1 MKVIT
6 TTESV
11 RKADSSLEARLK
23 PVALRSRE
31 IVSWAA
37 AFAGSGQGTF
47 DRSTV
52 EACRMS
58 DSALPS
64 VTAKRTR

>member
-6 TTESV
+6 TTQSH
-11 RKADSSLEARLK
+11 RKADSSLDATLN
-23 PVALRSRE
+23 PVALRSAE
-31 IVSWAA
+31 VVSWAA
-37 AFAGSGQGTF
+37 AFAGSGQGTPH
-47 DRSTV
+47 RST
-52 EACRMS
+52 EGACRMS